1 MNLAWTAWLDEAWRA
16 PAFPVWVTLIVAGF
30 AVLVLLVALMRA
42 EHSAAGATLAVI
54 ALLAILVAAVT
65 VLRGGSESDGHGPMA
80 AAAPQPA
87 AAALPALACLDE
99 LAGDTVQ
106 AACERALFGAPDH
119 AAAAVSYVAAQIDRL
134 TERAGAAATA
144 ETRAL
149 RNALQ
154 RDRYGL
160 AAHVL
165 ATRDGCTPST
175 CAAFRVL
182 TDTSRIVANMNGRAY
197 EALIG
202 RHMLTW
208 PSVAA
213 ASSAAEG
220 SAAAAAAATAGLPP
234 SVPTGRPTTIDFPT
248 SDSIPPISIMSGEP
262 TQAAPQT
269 APAAPPAAR
278 VQAPQP
284 RPAPPAAKRQSKS
297 PPAAPVQLAPAAPGG
312 DNR

>member
-16 PAFPVWVTLIVAGF
+16 PAFPVWVTLVVAGF

-65 VLRGGSESDGHGPMA
+65 VLRDGSESDSHGPTA

-87 AAALPALACLDE
+87 AVALPALTCLDE

-134 TERAGAAATA
+134 TERAGATATV
-144 ETRAL
+144 ETIAL

-182 TDTSRIVANMNGRAY
+182 TDTSRIVANMNARAY

-220 SAAAAAAATAGLPP
+220 SAAAATAGLPP

-262 TQAAPQT
+262 AQAAPQT
-269 APAAPPAAR
+269 APAAR